1 MDLSIVI
8 VNWNSVDFLR
18 KCLTSVYANSKG
30 MSFEVIVI
38 DNASFDGCEKMIQN
52 EFSLVRFIQSQKNLG
67 FARANNLAS
76 EQATGKI
83 LLFLNPDTE
92 VIGPALQGMVAC
104 LMSLPDA
111 GVVGPTLLNSD
122 GSIQTSCIQSF
133 PSILNQ
139 ALDSEYLRAAFP
151 KWSLWG
157 NQALF
162 EESSRPVVVEGISGA
177 CLMIRKRTFEDVGRF
192 SSEYFMYG
200 EDMDLCYMVQKA
212 GWKNYYVSNA
222 KVIHHGG
229 QSTAS
234 LSDKQFSSVMMRQSL
249 LRFMRGHRGD
259 GYAVVF
265 RLTMAIAALSRLAVV
280 SVVMLFLG
288 ITPQR
293 HSLSLSFSKWFRVL
307 CWAIG
312 LESWTK
318 PTR

>member
-1 MDLSIVI
+1 MDLSIII
-8 VNWNSVDFLR
+8 VNWNSVDFLY
-18 KCLTSVYANSKG
+18 KCLASVYANSKG

-38 DNASFDGCEKMIQN
+38 DNASFDGCEEMIQKG
-52 EFSLVRFIQSQKNLG
+52 FPQVRFIQSQKNLG

-76 EQATGKI
+76 EEAAGKV

-92 VIGPALQGMVAC
+92 VIGPALQCMVAC
-104 LMSLPDA
+104 LTSLPDA

-139 ALDSEYLRAAFP
+139 VLDSEYLRAAFP
-151 KWSLWG
+151 KWPLWG

-162 EESSRPVVVEGISGA
+162 EESSQSVVVEGISGA
-177 CLMIRKRTFEDVGRF
+177 CLMIRKSIFEDVGRF

-200 EDMDLCYMVQKA
+200 EDMDLCYIAQKA
-212 GWKNYYVSNA
+212 GLKNYYVSKA
-222 KVIHHGG
+222 RVIHHGG
-229 QSTAS
+229 ESTAS
-234 LSDKQFSSVMMRQSL
+234 LSDKQFSSVMMRQSV

-265 RLTMAIAALSRLAVV
+265 RLAMAIAALCRLTVV
-280 SVVMLFLG
+280 AVVMLFLG

-293 HSLSLSFSKWFRVL
+293 HTLSLAFAKWFRVL
-307 CWAIG
+307 RWAIG
-312 LESWTK
+312 LESWAN